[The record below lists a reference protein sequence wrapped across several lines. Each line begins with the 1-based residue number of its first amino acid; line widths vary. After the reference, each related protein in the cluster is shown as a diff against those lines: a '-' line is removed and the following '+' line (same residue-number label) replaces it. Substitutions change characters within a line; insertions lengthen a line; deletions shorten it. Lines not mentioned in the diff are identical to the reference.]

1 MTSAW
6 RSSSSGCLGAGFDQM
21 FRLLCLGTWVTAL
34 ISSLHTRVKAKPAV
48 GQPQQSGDMH
58 RSLFALF
65 FFVQLEFYKANKRG
79 CASISATQ
87 SVNKREKDLGVYKEV
102 PGQSDIKKT
111 DENKSK
117 HQTQKQRR
125 LVVTAKCFA
134 VDTCEDDATGVLAVS
149 LSVTQSISIVHRQ
162 MPSGGEKRG
171 RGANPSSG
179 VAGGTVAQC

>member
-34 ISSLHTRVKAKPAV
+34 ISFLHTRVKAKPAV

-58 RSLFALF
+58 RSLF
-65 FFVQLEFYKANKRG
+65 FVQLQFYKANKRG

-102 PGQSDIKKT
+102 PGQSNIKKT

-117 HQTQKQRR
+117 HET
-125 LVVTAKCFA
+125 
-134 VDTCEDDATGVLAVS
+134 
-149 LSVTQSISIVHRQ
+149 
-162 MPSGGEKRG
+162 
-171 RGANPSSG
+171 
-179 VAGGTVAQC
+179 